1 MTNLEK
7 AAILLLSLDEEVAF
21 KIMEHLEE
29 SEVQKIAFLM
39 MKAKSVP
46 PRLIMRAV
54 VDFLRLYNRPFAR
67 TPSKRF
73 IQKVLELIS
82 KNDEN
87 VKKIVE
93 KTLALQDAKKKLSV
107 ANIIDSSLLVEN
119 FKYEH
124 PQLFAFIVS
133 ILSNRKAMEVL
144 SELPDEQKVEI
155 LLRIAGMEKI
165 SPEAINIAS
174 DSLVDNM
181 KLIEIAASE
190 KVGGPERA
198 AEILRAFGSELWKL
212 FEMIRDKEPELAQK
226 IEDILFPFESLLYAN
241 NRGIQNIII
250 SVDRQTLLAALY
262 GSEESLREKFLSNM
276 PQAMRAAFEEDLS
289 ISEFSPTD
297 IDKAKNEI
305 VKKAKQLLK
314 EGKLVINIESEEG
327 SLT

>member
-46 PRLIMRAV
+46 PRLIMRAA

-67 TPSKRF
+67 TPSRKF

-82 KNDEN
+82 KNDES

-144 SELPDEQKVEI
+144 SELPDEQKVDI

-262 GSEESLREKFLSNM
+262 GADESLKEKFLSNM
-276 PQAMRAAFEEDLS
+276 PQAMRTTFEEDLS

-297 IDKAKNEI
+297 IEKAKEE
-305 VKKAKQLLK
+305 VVRKAKQLLK
-314 EGKLVINIESEEG
+314 EGKLVINIESEEV
-327 SLT
+327 SV

>member
-1 MTNLEK
+1 MTNLGK

-119 FKYEH
+119 FRYEH
-124 PQLFAFIVS
+124 PQLFAFIIS

-297 IDKAKNEI
+297 VEKAKEEI
-305 VKKAKQLLK
+305 IKKAKQLLK

-327 SLT
+327 SI

>member
-46 PRLIMRAV
+46 PRLIMRAA

-119 FKYEH
+119 FRYEH
-124 PQLFAFIVS
+124 PQLFAFIIS

-190 KVGGPERA
+190 RVGGPERA

-276 PQAMRAAFEEDLS
+276 PQAMRATFEEDLS

-297 IDKAKNEI
+297 VEKAKEEI
-305 VKKAKQLLK
+305 IKKAKQLLK

-327 SLT
+327 SI

>member
-7 AAILLLSLDEEVAF
+7 AAILLLSLNEEVAF

-39 MKAKSVP
+39 MKSKSVP
-46 PRLIMRAV
+46 PRLIMRAA

-107 ANIIDSSLLVEN
+107 ANIIDSSLLVED

-124 PQLFAFIVS
+124 PQLFAFIIS
-133 ILSNRKAMEVL
+133 ILSDRKAMEVL
-144 SELPDEQKVEI
+144 SELSDEQKVDI

-262 GSEESLREKFLSNM
+262 GSDESLKEKFLSNM

-297 IDKAKNEI
+297 VEKAKEEI

-327 SLT
+327 SV

>member
-46 PRLIMRAV
+46 PRLIMRVA

-67 TPSKRF
+67 TPSRKF

-82 KNDEN
+82 KNDES

-144 SELPDEQKVEI
+144 SELPDEQKVDI

-262 GSEESLREKFLSNM
+262 GADESLKEKFLSNM
-276 PQAMRAAFEEDLS
+276 PQAMRTTFEEDLS

-297 IDKAKNEI
+297 IEKAKEE
-305 VKKAKQLLK
+305 VVRKAKQLLK
-314 EGKLVINIESEEG
+314 EGKLVINIESEEV
-327 SLT
+327 SV